1 MEAISDL
8 PMLHDIDADYS
19 PQYVKLARILRDK
32 IESGKYHRG
41 DTLPA
46 AELAQRDGVSVRV
59 AYAALAMLAANRY
72 VDRPG
77 SFTLPRHLAGGHVMR
92 GPAPAPS
99 RRWPEVAAPVRA
111 RIRCGRWPERWMV
124 RSLSWLARLNRRLAP
139 WCRSCTGKD
148 RPMSASSLPRDDLS
162 LLSRLERLDAS
173 TVSDADKSLRVLPA
187 AIRLVSARSRL
198 LGRAVTAN
206 ARDDLLSVLG
216 ALRHSGPGDVLV
228 VAAGGSRHAVAGEL
242 FASEA
247 ARRGMAG
254 IVIDGFCRDTATLK
268 RMTMPIY
275 ARGAT
280 PRAARAMVMPE
291 VNVPVLLGNVTVNP
305 GDILLGD
312 DDGIVV
318 ATEAEMA
325 AAIDKAEA
333 IQLTEDALCSSIAE
347 GVSLFD
353 KLNFDEHVE
362 NLRAGKAS
370 LLSFDA

>member
-1 MEAISDL
+1 
-8 PMLHDIDADYS
+8 
-19 PQYVKLARILRDK
+19 
-32 IESGKYHRG
+32 
-41 DTLPA
+41 
-46 AELAQRDGVSVRV
+46 
-59 AYAALAMLAANRY
+59 
-72 VDRPG
+72 
-77 SFTLPRHLAGGHVMR
+77 
-92 GPAPAPS
+92 
-99 RRWPEVAAPVRA
+99 
-111 RIRCGRWPERWMV
+111 
-124 RSLSWLARLNRRLAP
+124 
-139 WCRSCTGKD
+139 
-148 RPMSASSLPRDDLS
+148 MSASSLPRDDLS

-187 AIRLVSARSRL
+187 AIRLVSAGSRL

-291 VNVPVLLGNVTVNP
+291 VNVPVLLGNVTVSP

-353 KLNFDEHVE
+353 KLNFDEHVK

-370 LLSFDA
+370 LLSFDE

>member
-1 MEAISDL
+1 
-8 PMLHDIDADYS
+8 
-19 PQYVKLARILRDK
+19 
-32 IESGKYHRG
+32 
-41 DTLPA
+41 
-46 AELAQRDGVSVRV
+46 
-59 AYAALAMLAANRY
+59 
-72 VDRPG
+72 
-77 SFTLPRHLAGGHVMR
+77 
-92 GPAPAPS
+92 
-99 RRWPEVAAPVRA
+99 
-111 RIRCGRWPERWMV
+111 
-124 RSLSWLARLNRRLAP
+124 
-139 WCRSCTGKD
+139 
-148 RPMSASSLPRDDLS
+148 MSASTSPRDDLS

-187 AIRLVSARSRL
+187 AIRPVSAHSRL

-216 ALRHSGPGDVLV
+216 ALQQSGPGDVLV
-228 VAAGGSRHAVAGEL
+228 VAAGGSPHAVAGEL
-242 FASEA
+242 FAGEA

-268 RMTMPIY
+268 GRTLPVY

-280 PRAARAMVMPE
+280 PRAAGAVVVPE
-291 VNVPVLLGNVTVNP
+291 VNVPVLLGNVLVNP

-318 ATEAEMA
+318 ATEAELA

-333 IQLTEDALCSSIAE
+333 IQFAEDALCSSMVN

-353 KLNFDEHVE
+353 KLNFDEHVK

-370 LLSFDA
+370 SLTFEA